1 MVRDARDTRCL
12 IQRKQKLTAA
22 ASPATP
28 LVCQGFRGLEHLGST
43 VPSLRQATD
52 FFADVLGWPIVN
64 AFTPTSDPPGDFLT
78 GGLRLHPRAE
88 VRDLAHVRTPL
99 LNFELLEGTAP
110 NQATNC
116 HGCWTLV
123 ACAWRSTWKEIEAPD
138 LPRLT
143 GLSNIRRNQRFRRL
157 GAGDQF
163 IHLRTPIGM
172 HLEFV
177 TYPHGRHDH
186 RDAAI
191 LTWNLVQPDD
201 IARRALT

>member
-1 MVRDARDTRCL
+1 MSDTTEA
-12 IQRKQKLTAA
+12 KVD
-22 ASPATP
+22 S
-28 LVCQGFRGLEHLGST
+28 G
-43 VPSLRQATD
+43 RQ
-52 FFADVLGWPIVN
+52 
-64 AFTPTSDPPGDFLT
+64 PGDPAGLPGFPRAGTPRVDSAQPKTGHRFLRRRARLAHRQRVHT
-78 GGLRLHPRAE
+78 DIGPTRRFLDGGLRLHPRAE

-99 LNFELLEGTAP
+99 LNVELLEGTAP